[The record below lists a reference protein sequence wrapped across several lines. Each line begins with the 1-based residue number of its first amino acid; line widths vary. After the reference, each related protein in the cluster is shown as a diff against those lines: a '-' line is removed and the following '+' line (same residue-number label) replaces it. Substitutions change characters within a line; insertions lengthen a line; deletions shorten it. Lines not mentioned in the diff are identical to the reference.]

1 MLRSSLVVPHLTP
14 GHIPQLGPDGILA
27 AVRLYQCCLQV
38 IQIEVVVAD
47 RALRG
52 MQIGSKSLESEDGV
66 IFADRYEARYVC
78 PQGHDFRVTLSTD
91 AEPPATWEC
100 RCGENAEL
108 VGETEAEEEVKPV
121 KPQRTHW
128 DMLLERRSLEELDQL
143 LNEQL
148 ELYRSGHLRLDT
160 GYRRG

>member
-1 MLRSSLVVPHLTP
+1 M
-14 GHIPQLGPDGILA
+14 
-27 AVRLYQCCLQV
+27 
-38 IQIEVVVAD
+38 AD

-52 MQIGSKSLESEDGV
+52 MQIGSKSLESEEGV
-66 IFADRYEARYVC
+66 VFAERFDVRYVC
-78 PQGHDFRVTLSTD
+78 PKGHDFSITFASD

-100 RCGENAEL
+100 RCGEEADI
-108 VGETEAEEEVKPV
+108 VGDVVATEDTKPV

-148 ELYRSGHLRLDT
+148 EAYRSGELELDT
-160 GYRRG
+160 SYRNG